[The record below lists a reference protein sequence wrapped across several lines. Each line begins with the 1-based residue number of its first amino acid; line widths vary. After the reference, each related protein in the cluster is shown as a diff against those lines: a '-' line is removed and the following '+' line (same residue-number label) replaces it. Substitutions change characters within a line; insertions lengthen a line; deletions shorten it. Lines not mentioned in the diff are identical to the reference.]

1 MQILVSG
8 KQLDVGDALRTHVDE
23 RLQSGVAKYFSNSLD
38 AYVVFSRE
46 GQGYRA
52 DCSVHVGQGIHAQAR
67 AEAADIYQAFDHAL
81 ERLEKR
87 LRRNKRRLRGHHGNE
102 RPAPDG
108 YMAQNYVLRAE
119 PEEEEAPEEF
129 QPVIVAEHTTDI
141 HRRSVG
147 EAVMQLD
154 LAEQPVLMFRNA
166 GNGHLN
172 VVYRRPD
179 GHIGW
184 IDLVAET
191 TSNTADKAADGIAGN
206 SDAGERDA
214 GAE

>member
-1 MQILVSG
+1 VE
-8 KQLDVGDALRTHVDE
+8 E

-38 AYVVFSRE
+38 AHVVFSRE

-67 AEAADIYQAFDHAL
+67 AEAADIYQAFDQASD
-81 ERLEKR
+81 RLEKR
-87 LRRNKRRLRGHHGNE
+87 LRRNKRRLRSHHGKE

-108 YMAQNYVLRAE
+108 YSAQNYVLQAE
-119 PEEEEAPEEF
+119 PEVEEAPEEF
-129 QPVIVAEHTTDI
+129 QAVIVAEHTTDI

-154 LAEQPVLMFRNA
+154 LAEHPVLMFRNS

-184 IDLVAET
+184 IDLVADT
-191 TSNTADKAADGIAGN
+191 TSSTADNVADSAAGN

>member
-8 KQLDVGDALRTHVDE
+8 KQLDVGEALRSHVDD
-23 RLQSGVAKYFSNSLD
+23 RLQSGVAKYFSNSMD
-38 AYVVFSRE
+38 AHVVFSRE
-46 GQGYRA
+46 GQGFRV

-67 AEAADIYQAFDHAL
+67 ADADDIYQAFDHASD
-81 ERLEKR
+81 RLEKR
-87 LRRNKRRLRGHHGNE
+87 LRRYKRRLRGHHGGE
-102 RPAPDG
+102 RPAPDEFS
-108 YMAQNYVLRAE
+108 AQSYVVEVE

-129 QPVIVAEHTTDI
+129 QPVIVAEHTSDI
-141 HRRSVG
+141 HRRTVG

-154 LAEQPVLMFRNA
+154 LSEQPVLLFRNA

-184 IDLVAET
+184 IDLI
-191 TSNTADKAADGIAGN
+191 ADSEVAGN
-206 SDAGERDA
+206 AGKE
-214 GAE
+214 

>member
-8 KQLDVGDALRTHVDE
+8 KQLDVGDALRSHVDD
-23 RLQSGVAKYFSNSLD
+23 RLQNGVAKYFSNSLD
-38 AYVVFSRE
+38 AHVVFGRE

-52 DCSVHVGQGIHAQAR
+52 NCSVHVGQGIQAQAR
-67 AEAADIYQAFDHAL
+67 AEGSDIYQTFDQAAD
-81 ERLEKR
+81 RQEKR
-87 LRRNKRRLRGHHGNE
+87 LRRYKRRLRGHHGRE

-108 YMAQNYVLRAE
+108 YMAQNYVLE
-119 PEEEEAPEEF
+119 SESNVDEAPEDF
-129 QPVIVAEHTTDI
+129 LPVIVAEHTSDI
-141 HRRSVG
+141 HHRCVG

-154 LAEQPVLMFRNA
+154 LAEQPVLMFRNSD
-166 GNGHLN
+166 NGHLN

-184 IDLVAET
+184 IDLVA
-191 TSNTADKAADGIAGN
+191 DGAGGDAGN
-206 SDAGERDA
+206 SGSISNEA